1 MKVNLLLQLP
11 KKAVQVREVLQP
23 RKKVVQDPLQA
34 GHEFV
39 LPVAEVDISSK
50 DIIMR
55 MSMEIFTTKGIIMNV
70 LPVAELGIYM
80 LLKSSHI
87 PLLSAE
93 TL

>member
-34 GHEFV
+34 SIIYV
-39 LPVAEVDISSK
+39 LPVAEVERSSK

-55 MSMEIFTTKGIIMNV
+55 MSMEIFTTKSIIINV
-70 LPVAELGIYM
+70 LPVAELGIY
-80 LLKSSHI
+80 I
-87 PLLSAE
+87 IE
-93 TL
+93 R